1 MKNIGA
7 LKNITEVSKEL
18 NIEKHVIR
26 FWETKFKDLK
36 PIQKT
41 NGRRYYSLS
50 NIILLKKIIDL
61 LYNQNYSI
69 KGAIKKIDNEKI
81 KIKKTKIDKED
92 IIFNLEVISKKIDN
106 IFNS

>member
-1 MKNIGA
+1 MKNIRA

-26 FWETKFKDLK
+26 FWETKFRDLK

-41 NGRRYYSLS
+41 NGRRYYSLD
-50 NIILLKKIIDL
+50 NILLLKKIIDL

-69 KGAIKKIDNEKI
+69 KGAIKKLIM
-81 KIKKTKIDKED
+81 KKLK
-92 IIFNLEVISKKIDN
+92 
-106 IFNS
+106 